1 MQAHKM
7 SENRQMSVHSEMGHL
22 ELATSK
28 MVVLLEKLHAYV
40 EDVLSGKVEGDVQVG
55 RTLMEALSKVPN
67 IPPAQFDTLLNNSM
81 QVSRRGD
88 WRRLSLG
95 AKCVHMIIF
104 LHLIVLQHDLISE
117 YSYNAIDYRLG
128 T

>member
-1 MQAHKM
+1 MVDHWSVSSACRTVQQMQAHKM

-67 IPPAQFDTLLNNSM
+67 IPPVQFDTLLNNSM
-81 QVSRRGD
+81 QVSRR
-88 WRRLSLG
+88 
-95 AKCVHMIIF
+95 
-104 LHLIVLQHDLISE
+104 E
-117 YSYNAIDYRLG
+117 G
-128 T
+128 TGG

>member
-1 MQAHKM
+1 MVDHFSVSSVGRTVQQMQAHKM
-7 SENRQMSVHSEMGHL
+7 SESREMSVHSEMGHL

-28 MVVLLEKLHAYV
+28 MVGLLEKLHAYV

-81 QVSRRGD
+81 QVSKRRG
-88 WRRLSLG
+88 LEGKLG
-95 AKCVHMIIF
+95 VDAKCVHV
-104 LHLIVLQHDLISE
+104 IVFPFI
-117 YSYNAIDYRLG
+117 
-128 T
+128 